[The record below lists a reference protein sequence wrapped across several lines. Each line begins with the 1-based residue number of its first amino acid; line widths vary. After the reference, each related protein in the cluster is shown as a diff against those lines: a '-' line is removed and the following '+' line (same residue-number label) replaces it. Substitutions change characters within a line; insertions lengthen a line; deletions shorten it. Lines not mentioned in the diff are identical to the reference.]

1 MSDGPPFSYEGP
13 VEIVAHRGFSE
24 LAPENTVAALE
35 LALQAGADAVEF
47 DLHTAA
53 DGTPVLLHDDTL
65 ERTTNGYGAVASLSL
80 EAVRDLDAGS
90 WFSRAFAGEPVPP
103 LAEALEAIG
112 DRVGRVYAEVKGSRD
127 PDDVRLIVE
136 VVHDAALF
144 ERTVFISM
152 DWDALDRIRAHD
164 ARALVGYIVDDVG
177 RAAEA
182 HERAAG
188 DGRALLDFDRRILLS
203 DPTLAARAV
212 AAEIPLA
219 TWTVNTVADAERLLE
234 MGVPRITTNRVTLL
248 KAWKDA
254 L

>member
-1 MSDGPPFSYEGP
+1 MSGGSPFSFVGP

-24 LAPENTVAALE
+24 RAPENTVAALE

-47 DLHTAA
+47 DLHATA

-65 ERTTNGYGAVASLSL
+65 ERTTNGRGPVASLSL
-80 EAVRDLDAGS
+80 DALRDLDAGR
-90 WFSRAFAGEPVPP
+90 WFSRDFAGEPVPT

-112 DRVGRVYAEVKGSRD
+112 DRVERVYAEVKGSRD
-127 PDDVRLIVE
+127 PDDVRTMAD
-136 VVHDAALF
+136 VVRAARLL

-152 DWDALDRIRAHD
+152 DWDALDRIRAHEPS
-164 ARALVGYIVDDVG
+164 ALIGYIVEDVR

-188 DGRALLDFDRRILLS
+188 DERALVDYDGRILLS
-203 DPTLAARAV
+203 DPPLAARA
-212 AAEIPLA
+212 AEAGIPLA
-219 TWTVNTVADAERLLE
+219 TWTVNAVDDAERLLE
-234 MGVPRITTNRVTLL
+234 MGVPRITTNRVALL
-248 KAWKDA
+248 KAWKDG